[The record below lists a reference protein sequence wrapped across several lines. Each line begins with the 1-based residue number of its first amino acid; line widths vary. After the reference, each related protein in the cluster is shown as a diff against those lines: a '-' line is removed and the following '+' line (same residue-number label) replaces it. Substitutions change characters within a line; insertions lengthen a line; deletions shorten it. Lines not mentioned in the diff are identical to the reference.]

1 MGTAAQVGMWMR
13 RLDKT
18 WETATLEIMT
28 DTQRKWLAVTASVAA
43 LVLIGSQFLF
53 GASPIPSAAPLVAY
67 PAVPLSGTTS
77 TQPKITWSTTSINV
91 ILSPGESTSSDLTF
105 TSSQKLTNVA
115 LTVVPQIAPFVNV
128 QPSSISS
135 LAANQA
141 QSVHLAIAIAAATA
155 FGTYDGT
162 IQLKSGT
169 TTFPQTVKI
178 TVNVWQVADTDLN
191 LSFKFP
197 SFSVPS
203 KVITQ
208 ATGRQ
213 RVDLELMVN
222 PNQGFVSVAGMRI
235 YPNPLHLSLQ
245 EWFRQTLDV
254 SDILA
259 NDGTFQQRTLSNGIT
274 VLVSAGGLPPEYLD
288 QGGPIEYAFAKSSV
302 DDRVIGISHAQD
314 YSLSDFGYS
323 QQAANDLL
331 IQILSTLRLF

>member
-1 MGTAAQVGMWMR
+1 MWMR

-28 DTQRKWLAVTASVAA
+28 DTQRKWLAVIASVAA

-53 GASPIPSAAPLVAY
+53 GASPIPSATPLVAY
-67 PAVPLSGTTS
+67 TAVPLSGTTS
-77 TQPKITWSTTSINV
+77 TQPKITWSTTSINI

-169 TTFPQTVKI
+169 TTFPQTVKVV
-178 TVNVWQVADTDLN
+178 VNVWPTFTSTIGFTLHYP
-191 LSFKFP
+191 P
-197 SFSVPS
+197 SFFPVQSTDPNSSEVGFYSSPQVFS
-203 KVITQ
+203 EGISPTFTATKSQLPNGLSLRDWVKSFGVDDAGIDQLALGGKLFIKWSELGTQDFAPISYSISADQVTVITVT
-208 ATGRQ
+208 A
-213 RVDLELMVN
+213 
-222 PNQGFVSVAGMRI
+222 
-235 YPNPLHLSLQ
+235 
-245 EWFRQTLDV
+245 
-254 SDILA
+254 
-259 NDGTFQQRTLSNGIT
+259 
-274 VLVSAGGLPPEYLD
+274 
-288 QGGPIEYAFAKSSV
+288 SS
-302 DDRVIGISHAQD
+302 H
-314 YSLSDFGYS
+314 DFGES
-323 QQAANDLL
+323 MQFPMIVSSLT
-331 IQILSTLRLF
+331 IQ